1 MSWTDEYPSTTFRGP
16 ARYPIPEDWVLNNVE
31 MDGVIWYRYDDAE
44 NGQEAEHESDIDWDV
59 SGEGPDNVAML
70 TADPDPNDLDVVTQ
84 KFDIDGDPV
93 FTVTHDGSVDMD
105 EELWACVAEVMA
117 RVARGESYDDVPTPS
132 EPESPD
138 SALEDFS

>member
-1 MSWTDEYPSTTFRGP
+1 MTWTDDYPTTTYRGP
-16 ARYPIPEDWVLNNVE
+16 HPYPIPEDWVLNNVE

-70 TADPDPNDLDVVTQ
+70 SADPDPNDLDIVTQ

-93 FTVTHDGSVDMD
+93 FTVTDADDD
-105 EELWACVAEVMA
+105 EVWRCVAEVMA
-117 RVARGESYDDVPTPS
+117 RVARGEDYSDVPLPNET
-132 EPESPD
+132 ESPD
-138 SALEDFS
+138 GSLEDFA